1 MAPSANTPAPPSLRR
16 ILKTTLATSVLFLRP
31 SAAANHTQFEFN
43 PRDPNPS
50 EVAPFYGIMLPPI
63 TMLGLCEGYRASAE
77 RISMAVDLL
86 LDYPDLEFLGVRLL
100 KSELLD
106 IQQYE
111 LEWLEFC
118 TALQELPEVKELLE
132 FIQSTWGCDAA

>member
-1 MAPSANTPAPPSLRR
+1 VS
-16 ILKTTLATSVLFLRP
+16 
-31 SAAANHTQFEFN
+31 
-43 PRDPNPS
+43 
-50 EVAPFYGIMLPPI
+50 
-63 TMLGLCEGYRASAE
+63 
-77 RISMAVDLL
+77 
-86 LDYPDLEFLGVRLL
+86 YP

-132 FIQSTWGCDAA
+132 FIKSTWGCDAA